1 MSKSRNILKILMKSY
16 KCSSLF
22 SEEMQQLYLQDFF
35 MLDVDA
41 KFLSESCNFIVLN
54 ITASIFVEF
63 FEDCM
68 DGFFRFFI
76 IKLVFDFLSCLT
88 FSNSDGQQ
96 KKKERMN

>member
-1 MSKSRNILKILMKSY
+1 MKSY